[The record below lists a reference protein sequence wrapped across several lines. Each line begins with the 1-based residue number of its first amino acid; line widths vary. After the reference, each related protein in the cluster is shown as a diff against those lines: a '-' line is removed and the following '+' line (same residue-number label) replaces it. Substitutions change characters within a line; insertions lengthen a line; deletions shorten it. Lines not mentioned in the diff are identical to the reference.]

1 VLGHRLLL
9 PIILTQFIF
18 NGAFF
23 VLQAVYVPYAVHHL
37 GLSASQVGATLA
49 TYGVGMVTG
58 VLLAPRLARLVT
70 LGTMIAIGP
79 VCGVLAAFV
88 MVATIWLPTVV
99 LAATC
104 FFLMGVGPMVWV
116 ISTTTLRQTVT
127 PHELLG
133 RVSAIAAMATGAR
146 TIGAAIGALVG
157 GLYGAETCL
166 VVAALLFV
174 VQALVI
180 LASPVVALI
189 REPASA

>member
-1 VLGHRLLL
+1 
-9 PIILTQFIF
+9 
-18 NGAFF
+18 
-23 VLQAVYVPYAVHHL
+23 
-37 GLSASQVGATLA
+37 
-49 TYGVGMVTG
+49 
-58 VLLAPRLARLVT
+58 
-70 LGTMIAIGP
+70 
-79 VCGVLAAFV
+79 
-88 MVATIWLPTVV
+88 
-99 LAATC
+99 
-104 FFLMGVGPMVWV
+104 
-116 ISTTTLRQTVT
+116 VT